1 MKHRYIV
8 VSCLVL
14 IIIAVLYWVKCELGI
29 DVLKVH
35 SFSHYRFFA
44 YLTHNDTI
52 RSSGPGMLLQDSFE
66 PFRIRNKWLGLWT
79 EDKDK
84 VIQGYD
90 SNGIENSR
98 CLFIKSASQKEWS
111 CSHNR
116 FVEVK
121 RGDVFSYSVCVQ
133 LRGEGIRASAS
144 VDSFDKD
151 KKVIQWGYVTQQ
163 VKENGTWV
171 KMGRK
176 FMVNDDVKYI
186 RFRLSGT
193 GPGKYWFDDV
203 YFRKE

>member
-1 MKHRYIV
+1 
-8 VSCLVL
+8 
-14 IIIAVLYWVKCELGI
+14 
-29 DVLKVH
+29 
-35 SFSHYRFFA
+35 
-44 YLTHNDTI
+44 
-52 RSSGPGMLLQDSFE
+52 MLLQDSFE

-79 EDKDK
+79 GDRDK

-111 CSHNR
+111 CSQNR

-121 RGDVFSYSVCVQ
+121 KGDVFSYSVCVQ

-151 KKVIQWGYVTQQ
+151 KKVIQWGYVTEE
-163 VKENGTWV
+163 VEEKDTWV
-171 KMGRK
+171 KINHK
-176 FMVNDDVKYI
+176 FTVNDGLIYI

-193 GPGKYWFDDV
+193 GAGEYRFDDV
-203 YFRKE
+203 CFRKE